1 VVRRGRPTT
10 RVYGNLLLRVIDH
23 YGYRTGEAM
32 AIRQQ
37 LGHTRLPSSAAT
49 STTGAPYRPGSG

>member
-1 VVRRGRPTT
+1 
-10 RVYGNLLLRVIDH
+10 VYGNLLLRVIDH